1 MSDSGSGGAP
11 RREGVRHTVA
21 TLLART
27 DAMLREGRAPGAT
40 VWPTGFGRLDGVL
53 GGGVRSGELALI
65 AGSQGQGKTTFG
77 LQMLRHV
84 ATIGRP
90 AVFFSFEHE
99 SHTLLERL
107 LAMEGAYAA
116 DADPQGLSL
125 VDVGRVRAVFEQVDA
140 PGASLASTMA
150 VLPHGAAA
158 LAAVEAYAQRLH
170 LHESSPTTDV
180 LHMARV
186 VEQVAVT
193 EGIAPLVLVDYLQKV
208 PAVGAAAIVEG
219 LKDMALEFGAPVV
232 AISAADKERLGA
244 GQRMR
249 AEHLRGSS
257 SLAYESDIV
266 LVLADKADIVAREH
280 LVYDLT
286 RMDRYRE
293 WVVVSVEKD
302 RHGNDNVVLEFE
314 KDFAHGRFHPEG
326 RPVEERLIEER
337 VFRE

>member
-77 LQMLRHV
+77 LQMLRQV

-116 DADPQGLSL
+116 DADPQGLSP

-140 PGASLASTMA
+140 PGASLASMMG
-150 VLPHGAAA
+150 VLPRGAAA

-186 VEQVAVT
+186 VEQVAGT

-208 PAVGAAAIVEG
+208 PAVGADEGERTTAIVEA

-293 WVVVSVEKD
+293 WVVVSVE
-302 RHGNDNVVLEFE
+302 
-314 KDFAHGRFHPEG
+314 
-326 RPVEERLIEER
+326 
-337 VFRE
+337 

>member
-1 MSDSGSGGAP
+1 M
-11 RREGVRHTVA
+11 A

-77 LQMLRHV
+77 LQMLRQV

-116 DADPQGLSL
+116 DADPQGLSPA
-125 VDVGRVRAVFEQVDA
+125 DVGRVRAVFEQVDA
-140 PGASLASTMA
+140 PGASLASMMG
-150 VLPHGAAA
+150 VLPRGAAA

-186 VEQVAVT
+186 VEQVAGT

-208 PAVGAAAIVEG
+208 PAVGADEGERTTAIVEG

-293 WVVVSVEKD
+293 WVVVSVEKN

>member
-1 MSDSGSGGAP
+1 
-11 RREGVRHTVA
+11 VA

-77 LQMLRHV
+77 LQMLRQV

-116 DADPQGLSL
+116 DADPQGLSPA
-125 VDVGRVRAVFEQVDA
+125 DVGRVRAVFEQVDA
-140 PGASLASTMA
+140 PGANLASMMG
-150 VLPHGAAA
+150 VLPRGAAA

-170 LHESSPTTDV
+170 LHESSPTT
-180 LHMARV
+180 
-186 VEQVAVT
+186 
-193 EGIAPLVLVDYLQKV
+193 
-208 PAVGAAAIVEG
+208 
-219 LKDMALEFGAPVV
+219 
-232 AISAADKERLGA
+232 
-244 GQRMR
+244 
-249 AEHLRGSS
+249 
-257 SLAYESDIV
+257 
-266 LVLADKADIVAREH
+266 
-280 LVYDLT
+280 
-286 RMDRYRE
+286 YRE
-293 WVVVSVEKD
+293 WVVVSVEKN